1 LSDLQKELEKAI
13 RETLK
18 DENGAG
24 SDLDFC
30 REIAREWLHVEGNL
44 DVQHLASH
52 VIETLGLD
60 DYEYAMQCTNYGEVQ
75 PVGRIDWTTLERA
88 QERLETYTGVWKL
101 NGFAKHISAKLVKRR
116 KAGKV
121 EEV

>member
-1 LSDLQKELEKAI
+1 MDLQKELEKAI

-18 DENGAG
+18 DECGAG
-24 SDLDFC
+24 SDLRVTEDWPVTQ
-30 REIAREWLHVEGNL
+30 WLEVSGNL

-60 DYEYAMQCTNYGEVQ
+60 DYEYAVEIERFGVRLHIMNSEWG
-75 PVGRIDWTTLERA
+75 TLETT
-88 QERLETYTGVWKL
+88 QERLKFYTETWAL
-101 NGFAKHISAKLVKRR
+101 NGNDEHYKAKLVKRR